1 MENTDGTSNIEI
13 IKRNVIDGCDFVR
26 RMIFLDAS
34 AWNRLENLL
43 HEYLI
48 SCKIKL
54 REIK

>member
-1 MENTDGTSNIEI
+1 MENTDGTNNIEI

-48 SCKIKL
+48 SAK
-54 REIK
+54 